1 MTAAEAIHAAY
12 QAGKSKRQT
21 ARELGISTRDLTELA
36 AEAGIHWRSTRP
48 GRMPTS
54 IGRMRARVAELEV
67 AHRQPLAVILH
78 RMADDGHSALSAA
91 TELGLHRGYLERQSA
106 QCGVVWPGRAE
117 AVEHLRN
124 KWHTANRERDYLL
137 DLLKR
142 INAKLSF
149 GDLPGDLL
157 TELDNTLETYNEQ
170 R

>member
-1 MTAAEAIHAAY
+1 MTAAEAIRAAY

-21 ARELGISTRDLTELA
+21 ARELGISTRDLTDLA
-36 AEAGIHWRSTRP
+36 AEAGIHWRSSRP

-91 TELGLHRGYLERQSA
+91 TALGLHRGYLERQSE
-106 QCGVVWPGRAE
+106 QCGVVWLGRAE
-117 AVEHLRN
+117 ALAHLRN
-124 KWHTANRERDYLL
+124 KWHTANHQNAYLL

-142 INAKLSF
+142 IGASVTW

>member
-1 MTAAEAIHAAY
+1 MTAADAIRAAY

-21 ARELGISTRDLTELA
+21 ARELGINTRDLTDLA
-36 AEAGIHWRSTRP
+36 AEAGIHWPTRP
-48 GRMPTS
+48 GRMPGS
-54 IGRMRARVAELEV
+54 IGRTRERTAELEA
-67 AHRQPLAVILH
+67 AHRQPLAITLA

-91 TELGLHRGYLERQSA
+91 TALDLHRGYLERRA
-106 QCGVVWPGRAE
+106 AEAGVVWFGRAE
-117 AVEHLRN
+117 AIEHLRN
-124 KWHTANRERDYLL
+124 KWHTANCQRDYLL

-142 INAKLSF
+142 IGASVSW

>member
-1 MTAAEAIHAAY
+1 MTAADAIRAAY

-21 ARELGISTRDLTELA
+21 ARELGINTRDLTELA

-54 IGRMRARVAELEV
+54 IGRLRARVAELEV

-91 TELGLHRGYLERQSA
+91 TTLDLHRGYLERQSA
-106 QCGVVWPGRAE
+106 LFGVIWPGRTE

-124 KWHTANRERDYLL
+124 KLHTANRQNAYLL

-142 INAKLSF
+142 INAKLTW

-157 TELDNTLETYNEQ
+157 TELDNTLETHNE